1 MRAKLIADGT
11 IKEGDDDDVVD
22 NKKGNMIRTKK
33 PRKEKKEKVEEKMEE
48 VEEEAVEEQTNEQA
62 AADVVEEKKP

>member
-11 IKEGDDDDVVD
+11 IKEGDDDDVAD

-33 PRKEKKEKVEEKMEE
+33 PRKEKKEKGEEKQEE
-48 VEEEAVEEQTNEQA
+48 VDEEANEDQTNEKVA
-62 AADVVEEKKP
+62 DDVV